1 MIFGDEKFLQDHDYD
16 FSEGGGLH
24 HPQSPFS
31 QSKRLQYHETQ
42 NHPFMA
48 TNTSMFDRNPFKE
61 FTTSKMQ
68 DLLNGKNFQEV
79 VAMREEALKYH
90 ESL

>member
-1 MIFGDEKFLQDHDYD
+1 
-16 FSEGGGLH
+16 
-24 HPQSPFS
+24 
-31 QSKRLQYHETQ
+31 
-42 NHPFMA
+42 MA

-90 ESL
+90 EVL

>member
-16 FSEGGGLH
+16 LGGLR
-24 HPQSPFS
+24 SPFS
-31 QSKRLQYHETQ
+31 QSKGLQYHETQ

-61 FTTSKMQ
+61 FTTSI
-68 DLLNGKNFQEV
+68 LNGKNFQEV

-90 ESL
+90 EVL